1 MLESS
6 CKFLH
11 IRASKEEAFRLF
23 EALNQGSTR
32 AWGSFPLAT
41 FWRDN
46 QTHVS
51 FHWIPLG
58 KTGNILLAFSPTLE
72 REIMQFAQGK
82 EQENPEESLQELEIF
97 PLLRKEE

>member
-11 IRASKEEAFRLF
+11 IRASKEEALQLF
-23 EALNQGSTR
+23 EALNQGSKRT
-32 AWGSFPLAT
+32 WGGFPLAT

-46 QTHVS
+46 QTHIS

-82 EQENPEESLQELEIF
+82 KQESPEKSLQELETL
-97 PLLRKEE
+97 PLLGKEE

>member
-11 IRASKEEAFRLF
+11 IRASKEEAIQLF
-23 EALNQGSTR
+23 EALNQGSKHT
-32 AWGSFPLAT
+32 WGGFPLAT

-46 QTHVS
+46 QTHIS

-72 REIMQFAQGK
+72 REIMQLIQDK
-82 EQENPEESLQELEIF
+82 EQENPEKSLRASEAL
-97 PLLRKEE
+97 PLL

>member
-11 IRASKEEAFRLF
+11 IRASKEEALQLF
-23 EALNQGSTR
+23 EAISQGAKRT
-32 AWGSFPLAT
+32 WGDFPLAT

-46 QTHVS
+46 QTHVT

-58 KTGNILLAFSPTLE
+58 KTGNALLAFSPTLE
-72 REIMQFAQGK
+72 REIIQLAQGK
-82 EQENPEESLQELEIF
+82 IQENPEKSLQEFETL

>member
-11 IRASKEEAFRLF
+11 IRASKEEALQLF
-23 EALNQGSTR
+23 EALNQRSTR
-32 AWGSFPLAT
+32 TWGSFPLAI

-72 REIMQFAQGK
+72 REIMQLAQGK
-82 EQENPEESLQELEIF
+82 EQESPEKSLLELETL
-97 PLLRKEE
+97 PLLRREE